1 MIHHFHFSPFGL
13 RLLDALLIDARARSC
28 PAFLQQQTTETQV
41 CAAYLHD
48 VTFGNLMFTNRNV
61 DHYKQHL
68 HLEKAQA
75 RLRTRLRQ
83 SFCAECREVSCF
95 VNEHMLRTILV
106 HMHYIARVCVETR

>member
-28 PAFLQQQTTETQV
+28 PAFRQQQTTETQV